1 MNNQEN
7 QESNKLLKLLGVGF
21 GIAVT
26 IGGTIGT
33 GILRK
38 PGPIAESLG
47 NPTLIMLVWILVS
60 IYAFLGV
67 LCTIELGVSVP
78 KAGAWYVYARR
89 AFGDYVGFIVG
100 LTSWLGTVAALGFGA
115 YTMCEFVADLIPSV
129 KNYVPYMA
137 VVVLILLMLFHW
149 TGVKSAGKSQEVM
162 SFLKAL
168 GLFILVIACF
178 VAGGGSEA
186 NAQTSEFVPKDL
198 TAGFLAALLS
208 VFYAYDGWHTAAYF
222 SEESTDPVKNLP
234 KSMISGV
241 LLIIVIYLLVN
252 LAILY
257 VLPMNELVQS
267 KLAASTAIEKLFGK
281 SSSNFITVFLTLSI
295 FGIVN
300 AQIMFAPR
308 VIYSMSR
315 DGLFFKSMQTVNKGG
330 TPSFAMLL
338 TGFCSIILILIG
350 KDTCEKLSDVAV
362 IFFVLSY
369 AAGFASVLM
378 LRKRE
383 PELPRPYKVI
393 GYPFVPILLLICS
406 FIFLGL
412 AIYKDINDYFIK
424 VANHDESAYMISL
437 YALIFL
443 GISYPLYWMVKQ
455 LNG

>member
-1 MNNQEN
+1 MDNNEKT
-7 QESNKLLKLLGVGF
+7 ESNKLLKLLGVGF

-47 NPTLIMLVWILVS
+47 NPTYIMLVWILVS

-67 LCTIELGVSVP
+67 LCTIELGVSIP

-115 YTMCEFVADLIPSV
+115 FTMCEFVATMIPSV
-129 KNYVPYMA
+129 KDFVPYMA
-137 VVVLILLMLFHW
+137 ITVLILLMLFHW
-149 TGVKSAGKSQEVM
+149 TGVKSAGKSQEIM

-178 VAGGGSEA
+178 WAGGG
-186 NAQTSEFVPKDL
+186 TSEISTTETIVPKDL

-234 KSMISGV
+234 KSMIGGV
-241 LLIIVIYLLVN
+241 LLIIAIYLLVN

-257 VLPMNELVQS
+257 VLPMNELANS

-281 SSSNFITVFLTLSI
+281 SSSDWITVFLTLSI

-315 DGLFFKSMQTVNKGG
+315 DGLFFKNMQTVNKGG
-330 TPSFAMLL
+330 TPSYAMFL
-338 TGFCSIILILIG
+338 TGFSSIILILIG

-378 LRKRE
+378 LRKKE
-383 PELPRPYKVI
+383 PDLPRPYKVI
-393 GYPFVPILLLICS
+393 GYPFTPIILLICS
-406 FIFLGL
+406 LIFLIL
-412 AIYKDINDYFIK
+412 AIYKDVQDYFQK
-424 VANHDESAYMISL
+424 VANNDSSAYMISL

-443 GISYPLYWMVKQ
+443 VLSYPIYWAMKRM
-455 LNG
+455 NK